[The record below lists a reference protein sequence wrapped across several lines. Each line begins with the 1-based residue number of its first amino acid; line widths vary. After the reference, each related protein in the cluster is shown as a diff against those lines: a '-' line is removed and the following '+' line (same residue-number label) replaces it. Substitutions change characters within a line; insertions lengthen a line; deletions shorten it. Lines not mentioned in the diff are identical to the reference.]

1 MNYYICNSLIVK
13 IMRNFKGI
21 KISMLCC
28 IVMLF
33 ITSCEKTKDN
43 IQKSIEVK
51 KVVFTDAA
59 IAEMNFLSAYGI
71 FDKAANNVSKSFII
85 DSAHVWLQGDTLFI
99 DYGTGYVNCPD
110 GHRRKGKMTAVFSD
124 FTHYDQAGTIVN
136 IDIENLYD
144 NDYCL
149 NGTVLATNQGVFNNR
164 IRYEIIA
171 NQGTSLIGPNGTI
184 NFVAVYYIEWD
195 RNNTPAIDDDKMY
208 ILTTSS
214 STGLVTNGSDFTMSV
229 ENQMVLDYACPYKI
243 IEGRLKLASTRFP
256 EEPSF
261 IDFGSG
267 ACDDKLQL
275 ILNTNGI
282 TTTIDY
288 TIDQL
293 F

>member
-1 MNYYICNSLIVK
+1 MQ
-13 IMRNFKGI
+13 NFKGI
-21 KISMLCC
+21 KISIFCF
-28 IVMLF
+28 IGMLF

-43 IQKSIEVK
+43 IQKSIELK

-59 IAEMNFLSAYGI
+59 IAEMNFLSAYSI
-71 FDKAANNVSKSFII
+71 FDKATNNVSKSLII
-85 DSAHVWLQGDTLFI
+85 DSAHVLLRGDTLFI
-99 DYGTGYVNCPD
+99 DYGTSYVNCPD
-110 GHRRKGKMTAVFSD
+110 GHRRKGKITAIFSD
-124 FTHYDQAGTIVN
+124 FTHYNQEGTFVN

-149 NGTVLATNQGVFNNR
+149 DGIVLATNQGVFSNR

-171 NQGTSLIGPNGTI
+171 NQGTSLVGPNGTI

-195 RNNTPAIDDDKMY
+195 RNSTPAIDDDKMY
-208 ILTTSS
+208 ILTASS
-214 STGLVTNGSDFTMSV
+214 STGFVTNGSDFTMSV
-229 ENQMVLDYACPYKI
+229 ENQMILDYACPYKI
-243 IEGRLKLASTRFP
+243 IEGRLKHASTRFP

-267 ACDDKLQL
+267 VCDNKLQL